1 MPSNGVWYLLQSRDG
16 FAAAQFGLAA
26 DKPVA
31 ADYDGDGRADIAVY
45 RPADGVW
52 YLLQST
58 NGFGAANWGISTDI
72 PVTADYDGD
81 GRSDL
86 AVFRPA
92 DGTWYLLNSSNG
104 GFTRARF
111 GLDGDVPVSKGSN

>member
-1 MPSNGVWYLLQSRDG
+1 LLRSEAG
-16 FAAAQFGLAA
+16 FAAAQFGVST

-45 RPADGVW
+45 RPAEGNW

-58 NGFGAANWGISTDI
+58 AGVGIAHWGIPIDI
-72 PVTADYDGD
+72 PVTGDYDGD
-81 GRSDL
+81 GKSDL

-92 DGTWYLLNSSNG
+92 DGNWYLLNSSNSS
-104 GFTRARF
+104 FTFTHF
-111 GLDGDVPVSKGSN
+111 GLSGDQPVSAGFNP